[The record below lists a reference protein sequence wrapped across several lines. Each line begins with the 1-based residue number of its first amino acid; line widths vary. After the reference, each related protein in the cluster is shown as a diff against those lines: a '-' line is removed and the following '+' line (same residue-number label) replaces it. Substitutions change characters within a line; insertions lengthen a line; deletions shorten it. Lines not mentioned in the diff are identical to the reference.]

1 MTEIELRNYLES
13 AIRQELT
20 TCTLTKVGDA
30 VYELQL
36 PLSQPRILQN
46 FLTMYQPWGEES
58 STLFKQFKHE
68 IEDKHVLRM
77 TFNQQVAYD
86 NRKLL
91 FMNIYNPIILAC
103 QNYFHKHND
112 DSKTSFCYALTQDD
126 LLQVGSAYYQIV
138 YQMSVTRKVLGVP
151 KHTETLLP
159 LLYSVNDREIVKNED
174 LINRVFSRSQTDG
187 KEHNAENADIDTEM
201 LQDMRYDFAEEI
213 NEIKTEML
221 SEIKLQ
227 VESDI
232 LRNVKQTNEYY
243 ASFIDNQR
251 RYIRNWESDIEMLYN
266 VDEKRV
272 QQLQG
277 VIRLAKSRILQ
288 MEKEK
293 EDRLTQIREASHIEI
308 SESIVSLN
316 LINII

>member
-1 MTEIELRNYLES
+1 
-13 AIRQELT
+13 
-20 TCTLTKVGDA
+20 
-30 VYELQL
+30 
-36 PLSQPRILQN
+36 
-46 FLTMYQPWGEES
+46 
-58 STLFKQFKHE
+58 
-68 IEDKHVLRM
+68 
-77 TFNQQVAYD
+77 
-86 NRKLL
+86 
-91 FMNIYNPIILAC
+91 
-103 QNYFHKHND
+103 
-112 DSKTSFCYALTQDD
+112 
-126 LLQVGSAYYQIV
+126 
-138 YQMSVTRKVLGVP
+138 
-151 KHTETLLP
+151 
-159 LLYSVNDREIVKNED
+159 
-174 LINRVFSRSQTDG
+174 
-187 KEHNAENADIDTEM
+187 
-201 LQDMRYDFAEEI
+201 
-213 NEIKTEML
+213 ML

-272 QQLQG
+272 QQRQG

>member
-1 MTEIELRNYLES
+1 
-13 AIRQELT
+13 
-20 TCTLTKVGDA
+20 
-30 VYELQL
+30 
-36 PLSQPRILQN
+36 
-46 FLTMYQPWGEES
+46 
-58 STLFKQFKHE
+58 
-68 IEDKHVLRM
+68 
-77 TFNQQVAYD
+77 
-86 NRKLL
+86 
-91 FMNIYNPIILAC
+91 
-103 QNYFHKHND
+103 
-112 DSKTSFCYALTQDD
+112 
-126 LLQVGSAYYQIV
+126 
-138 YQMSVTRKVLGVP
+138 MSVTRKVLGVP

-174 LINRVFSRSQTDG
+174 LSNRVFSRSQTDG

-213 NEIKTEML
+213 NEIKAEML

-251 RYIRNWESDIEMLYN
+251 RYIRNWESEIEMLYN

-293 EDRLTQIREASHIEI
+293 EDRLTQIREASNIEI